1 MTAMQHGKDQESS
14 NPPGVHDESQ
24 GHESEDGEEMNLPRE
39 SEGGLGL
46 SNDPEQV
53 VSGRFASVLTP

>member
-1 MTAMQHGKDQESS
+1 MRAKVMSRKM
-14 NPPGVHDESQ
+14 V
-24 GHESEDGEEMNLPRE
+24 EEMNLPRE

-53 VSGRFASVLTP
+53 VSGRFTSVLTP

>member
-1 MTAMQHGKDQESS
+1 MAKTRRAATLRASTMRAKVMSRKMA
-14 NPPGVHDESQ
+14 
-24 GHESEDGEEMNLPRE
+24 EEMNLPRE